1 MRAVSKLRVSVPPRG
16 APVRVCRLGLLLVG
30 VGTGLVQAQG
40 LETLVTRAERGSG
53 ENLAVPGLTGLSM
66 EQQQSGLRLD
76 SAELLQG
83 LPGVQADSRSNF
95 SQDTRVT
102 LRGFGARSAFGVR
115 GIDLQ
120 IDGIPLGTPDGQAQL
135 SSLLPDEVARVE
147 VLRGPLAALHGNGA
161 GGVIRFHSQAPQ
173 VNRVTGRTLLGE
185 DGRKRQG
192 ITAQGRSGDWSAR
205 LQAARFESEGERP
218 HAEAEREQAGLQVYR
233 ESDSGLELQLRLDF
247 SRDPLV
253 QDPLGL
259 TPEQWRAE
267 PQAGNERALLFDTRK
282 KLRHRQG
289 SLSLRQN
296 QGENRWQLALWRG
309 DREVGQWLAFAGDA
323 ITSSGAVIDL
333 DRDFW
338 GLRGSY
344 TRELALGNT
353 RADWTLGL
361 AAEAMD
367 DRRRGFVNDLG
378 KTGALRRNEL
388 GQVDSRDAYTIFDW
402 QPHSHWR
409 LIAGAR
415 RSEVDFELTDYFIV
429 PAEGNTPANPDDSG
443 LVTQDFWSRALSV
456 QYHWK
461 ARWQVHASLGR
472 GFETPTLAELNFRNE
487 GSGLNLALGPARN
500 DQRELGLS
508 YDPDQGPSLALT
520 LFQVDSRDELLV
532 DQSQGGRTT
541 FRNASETRRWGLEA
555 SGEWPISPHWWARY
569 SASYLD
575 AEFSSS
581 ALDGN
586 RLPGIADTNFYAQLR
601 WLPWRDE
608 RLALG
613 LVARHRSDVATGDDN
628 QTFAP
633 SATTWDLSLDTEHD
647 WAPWTLEAWLKLE
660 NLTDK
665 THVGSVIVNQSSGRA
680 FEPAPGRRLSAGL
693 TLNYQW

>member
-1 MRAVSKLRVSVPPRG
+1 MPFSIHCQSTLARVY
-16 APVRVCRLGLLLVG
+16 RLGLLVVG
-30 VGTGLVQAQG
+30 LGAGFAQAQG

-53 ENLAVPGLTGLSM
+53 ETLEVPGLTGLAM
-66 EQQQSGLRLD
+66 DQQQSGLRLD

-135 SSLLPDEVARVE
+135 SSLLPDEVVRVE
-147 VLRGPLAALHGNGA
+147 VLRGPLAGLHGNGA
-161 GGVIRFHSQAPQ
+161 GGVIRFHSRAPES
-173 VNRVTGRTLLGE
+173 NRVTGRALVGE
-185 DGRKRQG
+185 DGRQRQLVM
-192 ITAQGRSGDWSAR
+192 AQGHSGDWGAR
-205 LQAARFESEGERP
+205 LQAARFESDGERP
-218 HAEAEREQAGLQVYR
+218 HAVAEREQAGLQVYR
-233 ESDSGLELQLRLDF
+233 ASDSGLELQLRLDF

-282 KLRHRQG
+282 KLRHRQA
-289 SLSLRQN
+289 SLSLRQA

-309 DREVGQWLAFAGDA
+309 DREVDQWLAFAGDA

-344 TRELALGNT
+344 TRSLRLGGT

-361 AAEAMD
+361 EAEGMN

-378 KTGALRRNEL
+378 ETGALRRDEL
-388 GQVDSRDAYTIFDW
+388 GQVDSRDAYTLFDW
-402 QPHSHWR
+402 QPHPGWR
-409 LIAGAR
+409 VIVGAR

-429 PAEGNTPANPDDSG
+429 PVQGDAPGNPDDSG

-456 QYHWK
+456 QYHWD
-461 ARWQVHASLGR
+461 RHWQFHASLGR
-472 GFETPTLAELNFRNE
+472 GFETPTLAELNFRNQ
-487 GSGLNLALGPARN
+487 GSGLNLDLGPARN

-508 YDPDQGPSLALT
+508 YNPERGPSLALT

-532 DQSQGGRTT
+532 DQSRGGRTT
-541 FRNASETRRWGLEA
+541 FRNAGETERWGLEA
-555 SGEWPISPHWWARY
+555 SGEWSLSPHWWLRF

-575 AEFSSS
+575 AEFSSG

-586 RLPGIADTNFYAQLR
+586 RLPGIADTNLYGQLR
-601 WLPWRDE
+601 WLPWQDE

-613 LVARHRSDVATGDDN
+613 VVARHRSDVATGDDN
-628 QTFAP
+628 QIFAP
-633 SATTWDLSLDTEHD
+633 AATTWDVSLDSEQEWGP
-647 WAPWTLEAWLKLE
+647 WALEAWLKLA

-665 THVGSVIVNQSSGRA
+665 TYVGSVIVNQGSGRS
-680 FEPAPGRRLSAGL
+680 FEPAPGRHVSAGL
-693 TLNYQW
+693 TLRYQW